1 MYIEGIIRY
10 MKSEKECRGG
20 RQLKHETIE
29 EQRRQWRGKTGRRVS
44 LCTGIGRKKVKR
56 VIRVDEGLC
65 VNSE

>member
-1 MYIEGIIRY
+1 M
-10 MKSEKECRGG
+10 
-20 RQLKHETIE
+20 KHETIE

-44 LCTGIGRKKVKR
+44 LCIGIGIKKVKR